1 MTDEYDPFAAEGPA
15 GDDGLVAVDLE
26 FETLRDFR
34 EKMAPYLGDRGFFA
48 RSEKPLARNT
58 PVRFR
63 FVLPEGFAL
72 AQGTAT
78 VAWTIDPESNPDL
91 IPGMALRF
99 VEVGRQSRAVIR
111 ELVDF
116 HIATG
121 GDAFDLGPA
130 GSEPGEIPTDALD
143 AGALGPD
150 PDADFS
156 PPSAR
161 PGDGAG
167 PASGAGEEVLP
178 DWLAESVDPS
188 RFDFDDGGAP
198 VRDDLE
204 PAAPAAAAEEASP
217 GEFEVDM
224 IFDDNEGRGARAPQ
238 SEGSARGALQMTSSG
253 HEPPRDLRLGLIV
266 AAALAVVAVV
276 VLVWSLWLRPQPT
289 GEAAAVE
296 VAEEAARPG
305 VAILPD
311 PPEPEET
318 LSAEAPTK
326 IFVAEEPPSA
336 GVIVEEAAAVPQPTA
351 AAAQNPGQR
360 ADRILDIVA
369 AARERT
375 TTVVIRGNG
384 LIGEE
389 AVRISRLDDPARIWV
404 RIRHIET
411 FYRPNE
417 IPVGSPEVLR
427 VRVGHH
433 PEEAP
438 PSLWVVVDLA
448 DEAMA
453 VTAREFAGDTVR
465 LSVGR
470 P

>member
-1 MTDEYDPFAAEGPA
+1 MTDEYDPFAAERPA
-15 GDDGLVAVDLE
+15 EDDGLVTVDLE

-48 RSEKPLARNT
+48 RSERPLPRNT

-72 AQGTAT
+72 AEGTAA

-121 GDAFDLGPA
+121 GDPFDLGPA

-150 PDADFS
+150 PELDVPA
-156 PPSAR
+156 PAAG
-161 PGDGAG
+161 PGDR
-167 PASGAGEEVLP
+167 PESASDDRDEVLP
-178 DWLAESVDPS
+178 EWLAESADTP
-188 RFDFDDGGAP
+188 RFDFDDNGPQGPGDRA
-198 VRDDLE
+198 
-204 PAAPAAAAEEASP
+204 PAAPAPSAEKAPS
-217 GEFEVDM
+217 GEFEVDL
-224 IFDDNEGRGARAPQ
+224 IFDDTGTGREPASPP
-238 SEGSARGALQMTSSG
+238 EGSVREALQMKG
-253 HEPPRDLRLGLIV
+253 AGRRPPRDLRLGLIV
-266 AAALAVVAVV
+266 AAALAVVAAV
-276 VLVWSLWLRPQPT
+276 VLVWSLWLRPQQP
-289 GEAAAVE
+289 EAAAAVE
-296 VAEEAARPG
+296 LAQETAEPG
-305 VAILPD
+305 VVIL
-311 PPEPEET
+311 PEPEEGP
-318 LSAEAPTK
+318 AGEAPTK
-326 IFVAEEPPSA
+326 IFVAEELPPEGVSA
-336 GVIVEEAAAVPQPTA
+336 EEVAAVPQPTA
-351 AAAQNPGQR
+351 AAARNPGQR
-360 ADRILDIVA
+360 ADRIVDIVA
-369 AARERT
+369 AARQGT
-375 TTVVIRGNG
+375 TAVVIRGNG
-384 LIGEE
+384 RVGEE
-389 AVRISRLDDPARIWV
+389 SVRISRLEDPARIWV

-417 IPVGSPEVLR
+417 IPVGSPEVLQ

-433 PEEAP
+433 PEETP
-438 PSLWVVVDLA
+438 PSLYVVLDLA
-448 DEAMA
+448 DDAMA
-453 VTAREFAGDTVR
+453 VTGQEIAGDTVR

>member
-26 FETLRDFR
+26 FDTLRDFR

-48 RSEKPLARNT
+48 RSEKPLPRNT

-78 VAWTIDPESNPDL
+78 VAWTIDPETNPDL

-150 PDADFS
+150 PDADFP

-161 PGDGAG
+161 PGEGAG

-188 RFDFDDGGAP
+188 RFDFDDVGAP
-198 VRDDLE
+198 ARDDHE
-204 PAAPAAAAEEASP
+204 PAAPPAAAGEAPP
-217 GEFEVDM
+217 GEFEVDL
-224 IFDDNEGRGARAPQ
+224 IFDDNEGRGAQAPQ
-238 SEGSARGALQMTSSG
+238 SGGSARDALPMTSSDRT
-253 HEPPRDLRLGLIV
+253 PPRDLRLGLIV

-296 VAEEAARPG
+296 AAEGAPEPG

-311 PPEPEET
+311 PVEPET
-318 LSAEAPTK
+318 APSAEAPAK
-326 IFVAEEPPSA
+326 IFVAEEPPPE
-336 GVIVEEAAAVPQPTA
+336 GVIAEEAAPVPQPTA

-369 AARERT
+369 AAREGT

-389 AVRISRLDDPARIWV
+389 SVRISRLEDPARLWV

-417 IPVGSPEVLR
+417 IPVGSPEVLQ

-433 PEEAP
+433 PEDAP

>member
-15 GDDGLVAVDLE
+15 EDHGLVTVDLE

-48 RSEKPLARNT
+48 RSDKPLPRNT

-72 AQGTAT
+72 AEGTAA

-121 GDAFDLGPA
+121 GDPFDLGPA
-130 GSEPGEIPTDALD
+130 GSEPGEIPTDSLD

-150 PDADFS
+150 PELDV
-156 PPSAR
+156 PPPA
-161 PGDGAG
+161 AG
-167 PASGAGEEVLP
+167 PDNLPEGASDHREEVLP
-178 DWLAESVDPS
+178 EWLTESADPP
-188 RFDFDDGGAP
+188 RFDFDDKGPREPEG
-198 VRDDLE
+198 RG
-204 PAAPAAAAEEASP
+204 PAAPPPAAEKPPP
-217 GEFEVDM
+217 GEFEVDL
-224 IFDDNEGRGARAPQ
+224 IFDDTDAGREPASQP
-238 SEGSARGALQMTSSG
+238 EGSVREALQMRG
-253 HEPPRDLRLGLIV
+253 AGREPPRDLRLGLIV
-266 AAALAVVAVV
+266 AAALAVVAAV
-276 VLVWSLWLRPQPT
+276 VLVWSLWLRPQQP
-289 GEAAAVE
+289 EAAATVE
-296 VAEEAARPG
+296 RAEETAEPG
-305 VAILPD
+305 VVIL
-311 PPEPEET
+311 PEPEEGPT
-318 LSAEAPTK
+318 TEAPTK
-326 IFVAEEPPSA
+326 IFVAEEPPPE
-336 GVIVEEAAAVPQPTA
+336 GVSVEEAAPVPQPTA
-351 AAAQNPGQR
+351 AAAPNPGQR

-369 AARERT
+369 AAREGS

-384 LIGEE
+384 QIGEGS
-389 AVRISRLDDPARIWV
+389 VRISRLEDPARIWV

-417 IPVGSPEVLR
+417 IPVGSPEVLQ

-433 PEEAP
+433 PEETP
-438 PSLWVVVDLA
+438 PSLYVVLDLA
-448 DEAMA
+448 DDAMA
-453 VTAREFAGDTVR
+453 VTGQEIAGDTVR
-465 LSVGR
+465 MSVGR